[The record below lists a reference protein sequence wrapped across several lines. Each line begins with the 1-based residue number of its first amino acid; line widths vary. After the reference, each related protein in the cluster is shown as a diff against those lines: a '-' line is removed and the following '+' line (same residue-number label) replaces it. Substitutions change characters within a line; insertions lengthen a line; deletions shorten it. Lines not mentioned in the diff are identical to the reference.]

1 MGFVKTPEEI
11 AAIEAVIR
19 APRFVNSEMLSVVA
33 SVPLAWLAE
42 VIPAPLEPDGD
53 SARFMVGRWQ
63 SNCVGNFT
71 GGAVYLPARYTDS
84 DGTVITG
91 EYVLAM
97 YMNSDSAILY
107 GREVFGEPKRQAE
120 IELHR
125 GVNHAVG
132 TIRRNGV
139 EIMRVSGSLDRDLGP
154 SETSGA
160 NFNIKAQPETS
171 GAGLEFDPILTLAT
185 FEVSL
190 TAHREGS
197 GAVALASTPHDYLGD
212 IPIGEVRSA
221 IWQEGDLIPA
231 TRQIATIP
239 KADFLPYFYARVDDY
254 ALLNTE

>member
-19 APRFVNSEMLSVVA
+19 EPRFVNSEMLSVVT
-33 SVPLAWLAE
+33 SVDPSWLAE

-84 DGTVITG
+84 DGTVFTG

-97 YMNSDSAILY
+97 YMNNDSAILY

-125 GVNHAVG
+125 GEGHAVG
-132 TIRRNGV
+132 TIRRGGV
-139 EIMRVSGSLDRDLGP
+139 EIMRVSGRLDRDLGP
-154 SETSGA
+154 SATSGV

-171 GAGLEFDPILTLAT
+171 GAGLEFDPILTLAE
-185 FEVSL
+185 FEVTL

-197 GAVALASTPHDYLGD
+197 GTVSLGSTPHDYLGE
-212 IPIGEVRSA
+212 IPVGEVRSA
-221 IWQEGDLIPA
+221 IWQEGDLIPL
-231 TRQIATIP
+231 TRKLTTIP

-254 ALLNTE
+254 SLLNTE